1 MMEEILVSKLN
12 YLKNSSIECLMYRR
26 VAMVKHKNS
35 VSTLTKDRVGN
46 MSI

>member
-1 MMEEILVSKLN
+1 MEEKLISKLN

-26 VAMVKHKNS
+26 VAMVIYTNS
-35 VSTLTKDRVGN
+35 VSTLTIDHEGN